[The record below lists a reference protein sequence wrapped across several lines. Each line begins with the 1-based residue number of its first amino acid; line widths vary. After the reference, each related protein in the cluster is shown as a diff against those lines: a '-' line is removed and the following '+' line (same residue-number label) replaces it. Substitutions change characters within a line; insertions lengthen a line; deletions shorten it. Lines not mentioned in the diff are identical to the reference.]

1 MKTLFLFVL
10 LLATG
15 CAGKVA
21 EHNQYLLRSPQA
33 MKAPA
38 SDVPARLVIG
48 DISVAPY
55 IDQAG
60 LVLARADGSIR
71 VAHNH
76 QWAEPVRSSARSF
89 LASEISAALG
99 EPVSRRSHGVAIPEL
114 EIDARIDQ
122 LHGTDNGDA
131 VLVASWTVIDA
142 PKRTVLIERGFS
154 RTQPLASD
162 GYAALVDAEVS
173 LLKQLAAA
181 IAASIPSRQ
190 PAQKAN

>member
-15 CAGKVA
+15 CAGQVA

-33 MKAPA
+33 TAQPA
-38 SDVPARLVIG
+38 SDIPARLVIG
-48 DISVAPY
+48 NMSVAPY

-60 LVLARADGSIR
+60 LVLANTDGSIR
-71 VAHNH
+71 VAQNH
-76 QWAEPVRSSARSF
+76 QWAEPVRSSARTF
-89 LASEISAALG
+89 LASEISAVLG
-99 EPVSRRSHGVAIPEL
+99 EPVSRHSYGAAMPVL

-131 VLVASWTVIDA
+131 VLVASWTLIDV
-142 PKRTVLIERGFS
+142 PRRTVLIERGFS
-154 RTQPLASD
+154 DTQPLTSD

-173 LLKQLAAA
+173 LLKRLAAA
-181 IAASIPSRQ
+181 IAASIPPRP
-190 PAQKAN
+190 PAQNAN